1 MMDRTALDSR
11 IRILRETGIEGRVAL
26 EFLAAS
32 DTVLFHGSSKGKLD
46 LLLPK
51 QAKVF
56 RRTTGRTVNH
66 GRPAV
71 HATPIVDLAI
81 FYALIGLEDV
91 RNGFSFY
98 VSGFDIVDGRV
109 RLSASCDVI
118 EHASSPS
125 RTGWVYAVANTGFDA
140 KNAAVATCTVPVVPL
155 ARVRVSGLDLP
166 TGICVEPLPLRRTIV
181 GPRATS

>member
-1 MMDRTALDSR
+1 MDQTRLETR

-32 DTVLFHGSSKGKLD
+32 DEVLFHGSSRAKLA
-46 LLLPK
+46 LLLPQ

-66 GRPAV
+66 GPPAV
-71 HATPIVDLAI
+71 HATPNVDLAI

-91 RNGFSFY
+91 RDGFSFY
-98 VSGFDIVDGRV
+98 VSGFDIVDGQV
-109 RLSASCDVI
+109 RLAASCDVI
-118 EHASSPS
+118 ENASSPS
-125 RTGWVYAVANTGFDA
+125 RSGWVYVVAKGLFES
-140 KNAAVATCTVPVVPL
+140 KNEAVATSTQPVIPL

-166 TGICVEPLPLRRTIV
+166 TGICVEPLPLRRADV
-181 GPRATS
+181 GPRTTS